1 MRQHALLCIAFLT
14 LLSATTV
21 QGATPVWSL
30 DVGPGYITT
39 SPVVDEDRVYLR
51 TSGFWT
57 GEERPEVMAID
68 AQGRVVWT
76 RVNSNTTQ
84 HDMAPLILV
93 PPGTGPCGAW
103 PEFLLV
109 GWADGTLEAL
119 DTDDGRVLWSLST
132 FVDGWGITGRAAVD
146 GDHAVVPLRNGLV
159 RLCLSNGAI
168 DFQSQLDLGWR
179 NGVTVTEDGFWMGD
193 EAGHLWHVARNGEA
207 TSPVSLPG
215 SLRHPPVLVGDTLL
229 LHAQTSSASRL
240 FSFHPSNGSL
250 VELAV
255 LGPSPAVPLGWSN
268 GGVFGDS
275 SGLTSVACFEQCE
288 VVSQVSGHVNGEM
301 AWASSNVLHAPVN
314 TLSGG
319 WMTLSLD
326 ALGGLGLQAPVNT
339 THDGYGTAA
348 PGYGPNRMYL
358 GNDHGLL
365 MAIDLAVVTAE
376 TTAATSLLPTLL
388 TVLAFTG
395 VAVLASRDRMV
406 LAWRWFSLVLVALS
420 LSVLPALSSSW
431 TNLWP
436 TTIDRGDTDSW
447 DPSWPDTWL
456 GTQVVVFTFDDTS
469 VVVGGLVGH
478 STVLEATTAAANQE
492 DMPLSLETTALGT
505 YLVSINGTT
514 GSGWEYFVDGQRG
527 DVAVDLATLPSAG
540 VLVWRLA

>member
-1 MRQHALLCIAFLT
+1 MRRHALLCIAFLT

-159 RLCLSNGAI
+159 RLCLSNAAI

-215 SLRHPPVLVGDTLL
+215 SLRHPPVHVGDTLL

-255 LGPSPAVPLGWSN
+255 LGP
-268 GGVFGDS
+268 
-275 SGLTSVACFEQCE
+275 
-288 VVSQVSGHVNGEM
+288 
-301 AWASSNVLHAPVN
+301 
-314 TLSGG
+314 
-319 WMTLSLD
+319 
-326 ALGGLGLQAPVNT
+326 
-339 THDGYGTAA
+339 
-348 PGYGPNRMYL
+348 
-358 GNDHGLL
+358 
-365 MAIDLAVVTAE
+365 
-376 TTAATSLLPTLL
+376 
-388 TVLAFTG
+388 
-395 VAVLASRDRMV
+395 
-406 LAWRWFSLVLVALS
+406 
-420 LSVLPALSSSW
+420 
-431 TNLWP
+431 
-436 TTIDRGDTDSW
+436 
-447 DPSWPDTWL
+447 
-456 GTQVVVFTFDDTS
+456 
-469 VVVGGLVGH
+469 
-478 STVLEATTAAANQE
+478 
-492 DMPLSLETTALGT
+492 
-505 YLVSINGTT
+505 
-514 GSGWEYFVDGQRG
+514 
-527 DVAVDLATLPSAG
+527 
-540 VLVWRLA
+540 